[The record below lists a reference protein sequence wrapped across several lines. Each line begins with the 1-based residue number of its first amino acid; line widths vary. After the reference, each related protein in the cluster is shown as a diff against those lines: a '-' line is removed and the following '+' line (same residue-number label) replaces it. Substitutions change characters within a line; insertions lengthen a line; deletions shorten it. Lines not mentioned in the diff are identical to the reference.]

1 MPSASPAT
9 YGLLGMLATR
19 SWTGYEL
26 TQQVRRSL
34 RFVWPTSEGHL
45 YREQKRLVTLGWAAV
60 TTEPAGRRT
69 RQRYTIT
76 AAGRRALRTWLASE
90 TEEPHFQVEGILRSF
105 YADSAGPAELAASMR
120 TTAASAQEMLEE
132 LVGYAAEYLAAGG
145 PLEMLEGNV
154 TRGAFHGRPMHP
166 DRLHSVALALDV
178 TTQLLQTVAEFFT
191 MTAAVVAE
199 WPSTT
204 DQSLTPET
212 RRRLQR
218 VQARDAARDPGQG
231 GNASRRIMPLT
242 Y

>member
-60 TTEPAGRRT
+60 TREPAGRRT

-120 TTAASAQEMLEE
+120 TTAAVMVKNSA
-132 LVGYAAEYLAAGG
+132 
-145 PLEMLEGNV
+145 
-154 TRGAFHGRPMHP
+154 
-166 DRLHSVALALDV
+166 
-178 TTQLLQTVAEFFT
+178 TV
-191 MTAAVVAE
+191 
-199 WPSTT
+199 
-204 DQSLTPET
+204 
-212 RRRLQR
+212 
-218 VQARDAARDPGQG
+218 
-231 GNASRRIMPLT
+231 
-242 Y
+242 

>member
-120 TTAASAQEMLEE
+120 TTAASAQEMLE
-132 LVGYAAEYLAAGG
+132 
-145 PLEMLEGNV
+145 GNV

-191 MTAAVVAE
+191 MAAAVVAE

>member
-1 MPSASPAT
+1 
-9 YGLLGMLATR
+9 
-19 SWTGYEL
+19 
-26 TQQVRRSL
+26 
-34 RFVWPTSEGHL
+34 
-45 YREQKRLVTLGWAAV
+45 
-60 TTEPAGRRT
+60 
-69 RQRYTIT
+69 
-76 AAGRRALRTWLASE
+76 
-90 TEEPHFQVEGILRSF
+90 
-105 YADSAGPAELAASMR
+105 
-120 TTAASAQEMLEE
+120 
-132 LVGYAAEYLAAGG
+132 
-145 PLEMLEGNV
+145 
-154 TRGAFHGRPMHP
+154 MHP